1 MNDTTTEAVAR
12 RWHRDIYLRGDLDVA
27 DEICTPDLVAHGTG
41 VAPDAPT
48 GPRYVREDAAG
59 LREAFDILAM
69 TDDDV
74 FAGRDRVALR
84 WTFRGTHVG
93 EFLGVEGTGR
103 EVHLTGI
110 DIFRME
116 GDRIAEFWTEFDL
129 MDLAAQVGAIPAE
142 ATA

>member
-12 RWHRDIYLRGDLDVA
+12 RWHRDIYLRGELDVA
-27 DEICTPDLVAHGTG
+27 DEICAPDLVAHGTG

-69 TDDDV
+69 TDEDV
-74 FAGRDRVALR
+74 FAGRDRVAVR

-103 EVHLTGI
+103 EVHVTGM

-116 GDRIAEFWTEFDL
+116 GDQIAEFWTEFNL
-129 MDLAAQVGAIPAE
+129 MDLAAQIGAIPAE
-142 ATA
+142 AAA